1 VSCLASVRASPLP
14 TAASHVPAKGPSAI
28 VISVFAKHGPPG
40 LVAIALAIAGYFLF
54 SLQDAAVKWLVTDHT
69 VWEVL
74 FVRSITITIL
84 CLAQGRGALVR
95 QIVVS
100 GNKGALLWRGA
111 VILGAWLCYYRAAR
125 SLQLAELVTIY
136 FAAPLMVTALS
147 VLLLKEHV
155 RWQRWAATGVGFVGV
170 IIACQPGGA
179 VSALPIVLTL
189 SAALLW
195 AYSNIL
201 VRQISPFETTI
212 MQMLFSNAAFVVAC
226 GVTLPW
232 TWSGSTP
239 GALLLMVGIGFA
251 GAAAQYLLLEGFR
264 LAPASLI
271 APFEYTS
278 LLWAFGLS
286 YLVWR
291 DVPGLPVFVGAALI
305 MASGVAV
312 VAGEWRAGRRRA
324 IESSGSS

>member
-1 VSCLASVRASPLP
+1 MR
-14 TAASHVPAKGPSAI
+14 HVLRKGPPAI
-28 VISVFAKHGPPG
+28 VTTASKHGSPG
-40 LVAIALAIAGYFLF
+40 LLGIALAIVGYFLF
-54 SLQDAAVKWLVTDHT
+54 SLQDAAVKWLVADHT

-74 FVRSITITIL
+74 LVRSITVTLL
-84 CLAQGRGALVR
+84 CLGRGRAALVR
-95 QIVVS
+95 QVVVS
-100 GNKGALLWRGA
+100 VNKRALLWRGA

-147 VLLLKEHV
+147 VLLLKERV
-155 RWQRWAATGVGFVGV
+155 RWQRWAATGIGFVGV
-170 IIACQPGGA
+170 VIACQPGGA
-179 VSALPIVLTL
+179 VSAVPIVLTL

-201 VRQISPFETTI
+201 VRQISAFETTM

-232 TWSGSTP
+232 TWNGATP
-239 GALLLMVGIGFA
+239 GALLLMVGIGVA
-251 GAAAQYLLLEGFR
+251 GAAAQYVLLEGFR

-286 YLVWR
+286 YLVWG
-291 DVPGLPVFVGAALI
+291 DVPRTAVFVGAALI
-305 MASGVAV
+305 IVSGVAV
-312 VAGEWRAGRRRA
+312 IAGEWRSDRRRRA
-324 IESSGSS
+324 LKPGGSS